1 MPHDNGKRPR
11 PRVVAVDTCTTS
23 CSVAALNGGK
33 ERVELVFESRQT
45 HTRHLM
51 EMVAQ
56 ALVAVHL
63 EIEQIDLLAVT
74 RGPGSFTGL
83 RIGISTVMG
92 LRAATSV
99 PAVGF
104 SSLEVLAHQAVGPAP
119 WIVPM
124 IDARRDEVYFS
135 LFRATESGVERV
147 APDQVGAPDAV
158 ALPDAGPVL
167 FISNGAA
174 GYRSAIEAR
183 HGRQARFASPASST
197 IHALTVAQ
205 CALARFVKNAAKPV
219 EDLAPVY
226 LRKSDAEINRQA
238 APADLP

>member
-1 MPHDNGKRPR
+1 
-11 PRVVAVDTCTTS
+11 
-23 CSVAALNGGK
+23 VAAINGDGHSAQ
-33 ERVELVFESRQT
+33 LLYESNQT

-51 EMVAQ
+51 NMVAHTMKTVD
-56 ALVAVHL
+56 LTV
-63 EIEQIDLLAVT
+63 EQIDLLAVT

-92 LRAATSV
+92 LRAATGTE
-99 PAVGF
+99 AVGL
-104 SSLEVLAHQAVGPAP
+104 SSLGVLARQAVGAAG

-135 LFRATESGVERV
+135 LFRATETGVERA

-158 ALPDAGPVL
+158 ALPDEGPAL
-167 FISNGAA
+167 FIGNGAA
-174 GYRSAIEAR
+174 GYRPAIEAR
-183 HGRQARFASPASST
+183 YGRQARFASPVSST
-197 IHALTVAQ
+197 IHALTVAE

-219 EDLAPVY
+219 EDLAPIY
-226 LRKSDAEINRQA
+226 LRKPDAEINRQA

>member
-56 ALVAVHL
+56 ALAAVHL

-124 IDARRDEVYFS
+124 IDARRSEVYFS
-135 LFRATESGVERV
+135 LYQTTDSGLLPVGKER
-147 APDQVGAPDAV
+147 VGAPNQV
-158 ALPDAGPVL
+158 ALPDQRPAL
-167 FISNGAA
+167 FIGNGAA
-174 GYRSAIEAR
+174 SYRVQIKE
-183 HGRQARFASPASST
+183 HYGRQPISHR
-197 IHALTVAQ
+197 Q
-205 CALARFVKNAAKPV
+205 PV
-219 EDLAPVY
+219 TP
-226 LRKSDAEINRQA
+226 SM
-238 APADLP
+238 P